1 LGPADKFPLP
11 SISVL
16 PLIIAICVLTTYVL
30 RPSLRHR
37 PKWTRPF
44 VQELNDMPEVLESD
58 AKKHQEH
65 SILALLIVCLAG
77 LTLQLVMAMYPVF
90 HMEALYLAASWVM
103 HLHTRKDYHLQ
114 SHADHSMPH
123 SCHRPTKD
131 SSCWTTHNHN
141 CRVGDSDY
149 SSCTCPLRVR
159 DSRYPRNF
167 GNLNSA

>member
-1 LGPADKFPLP
+1 
-11 SISVL
+11 
-16 PLIIAICVLTTYVL
+16 
-30 RPSLRHR
+30 
-37 PKWTRPF
+37 
-44 VQELNDMPEVLESD
+44 MPEVLESD